1 MIQFTMVTITACHR
15 NSVAGFAKD
24 QLHQEHI
31 FLVDSPFD
39 PKETDTCIWWT
50 FAGIVHY
57 VFLLHDKT
65 INIPLYHH
73 NYNMAL
79 FLTSET
85 TGSGE

>member
-39 PKETDTCIWWT
+39 PKETDTMYRVDICW
-50 FAGIVHY
+50 HC
-57 VFLLHDKT
+57 
-65 INIPLYHH
+65 PLRVPS
-73 NYNMAL
+73 A
-79 FLTSET
+79 
-85 TGSGE
+85 